1 MQVRVE
7 AALTT
12 ADGLHAG
19 LAPAGEGSHPYDAVR
34 DGDEEVRLLHPIHG
48 RVAAGRWQGGGREV
62 ETEMEME
69 MEMEMGR
76 EMAEGQ
82 GDDREM
88 AGAQG
93 AYS

>member
-1 MQVRVE
+1 MR
-7 AALTT
+7 
-12 ADGLHAG
+12 
-19 LAPAGEGSHPYDAVR
+19 
-34 DGDEEVRLLHPIHG
+34 EV
-48 RVAAGRWQGGGREV
+48 AGRWQGGGREV

>member
-34 DGDEEVRLLHPIHG
+34 DGDEEVRLLHPIHR

-62 ETEMEME
+62 
-69 MEMEMGR
+69 
-76 EMAEGQ
+76 AEGQ